1 MTHVNMTEGPARMVV
16 GVDTHADTHVAAALD
31 SLGRVVGRL
40 EVPTTLQ
47 GYGRLLSWSRGFDTN
62 VAFAIE
68 GAGAYGAGL
77 ARFLSA
83 AGCHVAE
90 INRPDRRA
98 RRAHGKSDP
107 LDAEAAARAVLAGG
121 VAGVAKADNDR
132 VGMIRNLRVARR
144 SALKMRTQVIN
155 QMKAL
160 VITAPDAIRRILS
173 AGKCRASQS
182 PCRAR
187 SPSEFPVRSHQVSRG
202 GRTSHQPRRN

>member
-1 MTHVNMTEGPARMVV
+1 
-16 GVDTHADTHVAAALD
+16 
-31 SLGRVVGRL
+31 
-40 EVPTTLQ
+40 
-47 GYGRLLSWSRGFDTN
+47 

-98 RRAHGKSDP
+98 HGKSDP
-107 LDAEAAARAVLAGG
+107 LDAAAAARAVLAGG
-121 VAGVAKADNDR
+121 VAGVAKANNDH
-132 VGMIRNLRVARR
+132 VGMIRNLRVACR

-160 VITAPDAIRRILS
+160 VITAPDAIRRILQR
-173 AGKCRASQS
+173 G
-182 PCRAR
+182 
-187 SPSEFPVRSHQVSRG
+187 EVSRLSVPVSG
-202 GRTSHQPRRN
+202 SIPE